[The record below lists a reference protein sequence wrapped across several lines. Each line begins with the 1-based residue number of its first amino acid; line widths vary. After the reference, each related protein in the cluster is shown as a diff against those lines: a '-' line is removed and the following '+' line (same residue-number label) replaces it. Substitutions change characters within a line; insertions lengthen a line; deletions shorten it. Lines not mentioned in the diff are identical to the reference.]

1 MNLSW
6 PSFDMAFFGALFES
20 AYSFPILI
28 FGALFIVLL
37 VLAFRGRDDELPHR
51 RAEPAPRERAAAT
64 APAPAAAPVAPAGA
78 AAPAILVADDSLV
91 ARTKLGRLLEGAGF
105 RVVLVADGVQALEA
119 LSGQFFSLLVTDL
132 EMPNMDGLEL
142 ISHVQGSLETEDLP
156 IIAITGHDD
165 FQARVRD
172 VEGLYGIFKKPWND
186 RELLKRVGTL
196 AGVRRP
202 ADAPFVPRTQE
213 YSR

>member
-6 PSFDMAFFGALFES
+6 PAFDMAFFGALFS
-20 AYSFPILI
+20 SVYSFPILI
-28 FGALFIVLL
+28 FGALFIALL

-51 RAEPAPRERAAAT
+51 RPEAEPPRAPAPAVPAAPEPR
-64 APAPAAAPVAPAGA
+64 APAPAAGAPV
-78 AAPAILVADDSLV
+78 ILVADDSMV
-91 ARTKLGRLLEGAGF
+91 ARAKLGRLLQGAGYE
-105 RVVLVADGVQALEA
+105 VVLAADGVEALEA
-119 LSGQFFSLLVTDL
+119 LSKRFFSVLVTDL

-142 ISHVQGSLETEDLP
+142 ISNVQGSLETEDLP

-186 RELLKRVGTL
+186 RELLRRVSTL
-196 AGVRRP
+196 AHL
-202 ADAPFVPRTQE
+202 RTANAA
-213 YSR
+213 

>member
-51 RAEPAPRERAAAT
+51 RAEPAPRERAAA
-64 APAPAAAPVAPAGA
+64 APAAAPVAPAGAA